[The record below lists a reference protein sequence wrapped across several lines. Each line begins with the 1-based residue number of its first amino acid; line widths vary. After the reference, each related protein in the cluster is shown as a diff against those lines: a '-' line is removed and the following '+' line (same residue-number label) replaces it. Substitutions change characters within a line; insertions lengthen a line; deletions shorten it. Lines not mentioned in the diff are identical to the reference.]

1 MKHVQLNTEIHPL
14 LNSCDERNEYRRL
27 HRIRE
32 KLLCTFEQHQKGK
45 KMQQDTLNESFMQ
58 INKLSC
64 SARLG
69 EETIL
74 DVKIQTDKS
83 KDKEEKLHSQSSS
96 WNSDAIEST
105 SHSSNFPDGTKVT
118 AELEEMDRFTS
129 ESVRTD
135 SDDIMVRQLFDDEL
149 CTNIIAVA
157 EFMTIG
163 AVLVALLAYLFGC
176 VMGATIGV
184 FRFVVNKWNGK
195 HFKSKCIQDMELLQL
210 KKEALGFFFG
220 DENYDTANQT
230 LFNKQMLKREYHRLA
245 LSLFN
250 KQILKREYHRLA
262 LMYHPDRTESTDA
275 DASQWLKMSSYYG
288 LLIGIYEREH
298 EDLSTQNVENS
309 SDCASLAITFDQYQH
324 YNHIKQIQVNHE
336 EKMDDQMNITDE
348 YLQQNHNAIIS
359 PIIIVVKQQT
369 DDSKDGNEET
379 LQSSEWNTDA
389 SSGKI
394 ESSCDSSTFSYEL
407 EEIDRFS
414 SEL

>member
-105 SHSSNFPDGTKVT
+105 SHSSKVST
-118 AELEEMDRFTS
+118 ELEEMDRFTS

-250 KQILKREYHRLA
+250 KQILKR
-262 LMYHPDRTESTDA
+262 DA
-275 DASQWLKMSSYYG
+275 DASQWLKVSSYYG
-288 LLIGIYEREH
+288 ILIAIYEREN
-298 EDLSTQNVENS
+298 EDLLTQN
-309 SDCASLAITFDQYQH
+309 ASGYQH
-324 YNHIKQIQVNHE
+324 YNDIKQIQVNHNENVVDHE
-336 EKMDDQMNITDE
+336 EGKKMKEQMNITDE
-348 YLQQNHNAIIS
+348 HLQQNHNT
-359 PIIIVVKQQT
+359 IVIDVKQQT

>member
-45 KMQQDTLNESFMQ
+45 KMQQDTL
-58 INKLSC
+58 NKLSC

-184 FRFVVNKWNGK
+184 FRFVV
-195 HFKSKCIQDMELLQL
+195 SKCIQDMELLQL

-250 KQILKREYHRLA
+250 KQILKR
-262 LMYHPDRTESTDA
+262 DA
-275 DASQWLKMSSYYG
+275 DASQWLKVSSYYG
-288 LLIGIYEREH
+288 ILIAIYEREN
-298 EDLSTQNVENS
+298 EDLLTQN
-309 SDCASLAITFDQYQH
+309 ASGYQH
-324 YNHIKQIQVNHE
+324 YNDIKQIQVNHNENVVDHE
-336 EKMDDQMNITDE
+336 EGKKMKE
-348 YLQQNHNAIIS
+348 QNHNAIVID
-359 PIIIVVKQQT
+359 VKQQT